1 MDTTGLCLWPT
12 MAESFRSKADVVKF
26 ALLTSAKVDNGVT
39 EIDYSKAQEIID
51 FVCKNV
57 ELPDVTKDE
66 FAGMSD
72 LIGHMKNKIDT
83 MAVNE
88 MPMCEGV

>member
-1 MDTTGLCLWPT
+1 MIENYYGF
-12 MAESFRSKADVVKF
+12 ASKSDVVKF

-57 ELPDVTKDE
+57 ELPDAPKNFTD
-66 FAGMSD
+66 D
-72 LIGHMKNKIDT
+72 LIK
-83 MAVNE
+83 V
-88 MPMCEGV
+88 CEKYHS